1 MSFTFKLK
9 VGLAMVGLIFAVGC
23 ASTNSDS
30 DLSLDDSALESSESA
45 DGAFDDSAEA
55 SEGAAAQT
63 ENSAASDLEDEFAE
77 AEGSTGATGEDSSG
91 ELSLDEP
98 ASTAG
103 DEKQQQAEAAPFE
116 EADEFSEFEE
126 QVAEVTPPAASP
138 QENQQSALVEEP
150 PPPTIEPEL
159 TEPPLEPAPVIAEAP
174 APPEIVPEAK
184 AEEPTLAEITGLRYR
199 ANDGGGTFVIEA
211 QSPLE
216 FTTRKNDTTNQ
227 LIIEVQNAKLKS
239 SLQRS
244 INTRDM
250 QGAIGSIDPYQNP
263 NGTTARFVLQLRQ
276 GFSEPTVSA
285 EGNSIV
291 VVGSSASSSLA
302 SSMGSSTGVD
312 SQQSAMN
319 SGGNEADSRGSM
331 IFDSSTQSLEEY
343 LANNTSFSGR
353 KISIEANVDIK
364 EFFKLL
370 TDEIGV
376 NFVISEAVTGNV
388 NIKLKQVPWDQA
400 LVVVMKSKKLGYTKI
415 GNILRIAPLAEI
427 KIEEEEA
434 QKSILAKKSQSP
446 LKVRLIPISYAKV
459 GDVQTQITPFLSE
472 RGKVSADT
480 RTSAIIVT
488 DIDENIERVLKVIR
502 AIDTP
507 TQQVL
512 IEGKIVEASES
523 FSRRFNSSLGT
534 NIAWRTGQTSF
545 NLPLSSGGDVAG
557 NGVLRFSATR
567 IPGIGSLN
575 AALGLAQVE
584 DSIEILSSPRIITL
598 NNEPANIQ
606 QTTKIPVVRSTQTT
620 TGTTSEP
627 QYIDVK
633 LSLDVT
639 PQVTNDN
646 SVILTLSVNRD
657 IPGAAVSSAGAAPGI
672 ESRSAKTKVMVKN
685 GQTAVVGGI
694 YQLDNSEGEGKV
706 PVLGDIPV
714 LGWLFKSTNKNRKKN
729 ELMIFV
735 TPEILTQSQTE
746 PNSGTELN

>member
-9 VGLAMVGLIFAVGC
+9 IIFTVLVMILGVGC
-23 ASTNSDS
+23 SSTNSNS
-30 DLSLDDSALESSESA
+30 DLTMDEASIESA
-45 DGAFDDSAEA
+45 GSVEGAFDDPA
-55 SEGAAAQT
+55 SSGGSESAQT
-63 ENSAASDLEDEFAE
+63 SSQPGNLEDEFAE
-77 AEGSTGATGEDSSG
+77 AEGNPQDSLSSGDSSG
-91 ELSLDEP
+91 SP
-98 ASTAG
+98 AENSA
-103 DEKQQQAEAAPFE
+103 AETPQSAESSPVAE
-116 EADEFSEFEE
+116 VDEFSEFEE
-126 QVAEVTPPAASP
+126 QVSEVAPVQPEESQQAATL
-138 QENQQSALVEEP
+138 QEP

-159 TEPPLEPAPVIAEAP
+159 TEPALEPPPVLAEIP
-174 APPEIVPEAK
+174 SPPPPPEVIPEEK
-184 AEEPTLAEITGLRYR
+184 PAELKLAEITGLRYR
-199 ANDGGGTFVIEA
+199 ANDSGGTFVIEA
-211 QSPLE
+211 NSALE
-216 FTTRKNDTTNQ
+216 FTTRKNETTNQ
-227 LIIEVQNAKLKS
+227 LVIEVPNAKLKN

-276 GFSEPTVSA
+276 GFSDPTVSA

-291 VVGSSASSSLA
+291 VVGSPATSSLLTSNELESSS
-302 SSMGSSTGVD
+302 STSAIAAD
-312 SQQSAMN
+312 SNTKST
-319 SGGNEADSRGSM
+319 ETESRGSM
-331 IFDSSTQSLEEY
+331 IFDSSSQSLEEY

-376 NFVISEAVTGNV
+376 NFVISEGVAGNV

-400 LVVVMKSKKLGYTKI
+400 LIVVMKSKKLGYTKI
-415 GNILRIAPLAEI
+415 GNILRIAPLTEI
-427 KIEEEEA
+427 KMEEEEA
-434 QKSILAKKSQSP
+434 QKSILAKKAQSP

-459 GDVQTQITPFLSE
+459 SEVQTQITPFLSE
-472 RGKVSADT
+472 RGKVSADA

-523 FSRRFNSSLGT
+523 FSRTFQSNFGAGLT
-534 NIAWRTGQTSF
+534 WRSGQTGF
-545 NLPLSSGGDVAG
+545 TMPLSAGDSVGGRG
-557 NGVLRFSATR
+557 LLRFSATR
-567 IPGIGSLN
+567 IPDFGTLN

-584 DSIEILSSPRIITL
+584 DSIEILSSPRIVTL

-606 QTTKIPVVRSTQTT
+606 QTTKIPVVKSTATA
-620 TGTTSEP
+620 TGTTTEP

-657 IPGAAVSSAGAAPGI
+657 IPGASVSSSGSAPGI
-672 ESRSAKTKVMVKN
+672 ETRSAKTKVMVKN

-694 YQLDNSEGEGKV
+694 YQLDTGEGESKI
-706 PVLGDIPV
+706 PFLGDVPV

-735 TPEILTQSQTE
+735 TPEILTQSQSE
-746 PNSGTELN
+746 ANSGTELN